1 MKAMVLT
8 EPQAITAC
16 PLQVEEL
23 PSPVPG
29 PGQICLRVQ
38 ACGICHT
45 DLHIVEG
52 ELPHP
57 RLPLIP
63 GHQIVGIV
71 ERLGAQVR
79 QFRPGERVGVPWLYC
94 TCQVCSFCRQ
104 GRENLCESAQFTGY
118 HVDGGYAQY
127 VVVAEAFAHRLPEHL
142 SDVEVAPLLC
152 AGVIGYRALR
162 LSGIRPGER
171 LGLYGFGASAHIVI
185 QIARHWGCTVYV
197 FSRQEHHRQLAQAL
211 GAEWVGEAQ
220 DTPPQTIHSGIIF
233 APAGWI
239 VLEALRILE
248 RGGTLALAGIH
259 MSPIPEL
266 DYSRLYQER
275 VIRSVANC
283 TREDVHQLLQLAEQI
298 PIRTQTEVFPLT
310 AANEALQRLK
320 HSQINGAGVLQIA
333 QA

>member
-1 MKAMVLT
+1 MKAMVLSQ
-8 EPQAITAC
+8 PQAITAC
-16 PLQVEEL
+16 PLQVQEL

-29 PGQICLRVQ
+29 PDQICLRVQ
-38 ACGICHT
+38 ACGLCHT

-57 RLPLIP
+57 RLPIIP

-71 ERLGAQVR
+71 ERLGAQVQ
-79 QFRPGERVGVPWLYC
+79 QFRPGERVGIPWLYC
-94 TCQVCSFCRQ
+94 TCQACSFCRQ

-127 VVVAEAFAHRLPEHL
+127 VVVPEAFAHRLPEHL

-211 GAEWVGEAQ
+211 GAAWVGEAQ

-266 DYSRLYQER
+266 EYSRLYQER
-275 VIRSVANC
+275 AIRSVANC
-283 TREDVHQLLQLAEQI
+283 TREDVHQLLHLAEQI